1 MAVPRARRSRLIC
14 AVSDSRSA
22 SRVADGRDGGGGT
35 AGVTPNRSA
44 VSLLR
49 ATRSC
54 WLQSICDQSG
64 PCEEEA
70 DVGCAVATLRTAS
83 SSQMRRYSP
92 AVAKTRMKAPR
103 SVVDVP
109 QGRTRRVR
117 TELTFSQV
125 FSSPNFSSPSLWLA
139 ILTDRTCGR
148 VTAARAAADGDRHCA
163 HVYDLETVATL
174 RLATPLPV
182 RWAPWPERARDRAS
196 AAASRGSH
204 SAGR

>member
-1 MAVPRARRSRLIC
+1 MAAISLCDDSGRADNGREAASNDGSADACRTIGNPRCRASTAPHLLRHPAEWMAVPRARRSRLIC

-35 AGVTPNRSA
+35 GMTPNRSA

-103 SVVDVP
+103 RGPPRSVVEVC
-109 QGRTRRVR
+109 TRK
-117 TELTFSQV
+117 
-125 FSSPNFSSPSLWLA
+125 NFW
-139 ILTDRTCGR
+139 G
-148 VTAARAAADGDRHCA
+148 
-163 HVYDLETVATL
+163 
-174 RLATPLPV
+174 
-182 RWAPWPERARDRAS
+182 
-196 AAASRGSH
+196 
-204 SAGR
+204 